1 MERGNYIM
9 NQAIILA
16 AGEGSR
22 MKSSLIKVLHKING
36 KVMLKYVLDACKG
49 AGFDKSYLIVGNN
62 KDKVMEEFSSD
73 TSISFIEQKMGPG
86 EPYGTGYA
94 ASLAKEHVNAG
105 DNVLVIFG
113 DTPLVDEEVLKDFL
127 KYHEDNDNNMT
138 ILSAVL
144 DDCEGYGRIVRDA
157 DKNLTKIVEQKDASD
172 DELKI
177 NEVNSGIYCFKGE
190 DFLDAINNL
199 KNDNVKKEY
208 YLTDAVSYLLS
219 KGKKVNA
226 YISDDQNIALG
237 VNNQLDLS
245 KIEEIVRKKIIAK
258 WMLEGVYFKNPS
270 NVYIEENVRIGRDV
284 EIYPDVILEGDTI
297 IEDNVKIYGYTRIVN
312 SHIAKDVTIESS
324 LIEESFIGER
334 TKVGPNAHLRPNS
347 KIGKDCKVGNFVEI
361 KNASLGDGTKAGH
374 LAYVG
379 DADVGRNV
387 NIGCGVIFANY
398 DGKDK
403 FRSKVEDNA
412 FIGSN
417 SNLVAPVEIG
427 ENAYV
432 AAGSTIITKVMK
444 DSLSIARARQVDK
457 IDWVKNKKNMEEEK
471 WIHF

>member
-1 MERGNYIM
+1 M

-36 KVMLKYVLDACKG
+36 KAMLKYVLDATER
-49 AGFDKSYLIVGNN
+49 AGFDKRYLIVGNN
-62 KDKVMEEFSSD
+62 KDKVIEEFSSD
-73 TSISFIEQKMGPG
+73 KSIEFIEQKMGPG

-94 ASLAKEHVNAG
+94 ASLAKGHIKTD

-113 DTPLVDEEVLKDFL
+113 DTPLVDEEILKDFL
-127 KYHEDNDNNMT
+127 KFHKDNDNNMT
-138 ILSAVL
+138 ILSAIL
-144 DDCEGYGRIVRDA
+144 DNCDGYGRIVRDK
-157 DKNLTKIVEQKDASD
+157 DNNLTKIVEQKDAND
-172 DELKI
+172 EELKI
-177 NEVNSGIYCFKGE
+177 KEVNSGIYCFKGK

-208 YLTDAVSYLLS
+208 YLTDAVAYLLS
-219 KGKKVNA
+219 KNKKVDA

-245 KIEEIVRKKIIAK
+245 KIEEIVRKKIITK
-258 WMLEGVYFKNPS
+258 WMIEGVYFKNPS
-270 NVYIEENVRIGRDV
+270 NVYIEENVKIGRDV
-284 EIYPDVILEGDTI
+284 EIYPDVILEGNTI
-297 IEDNVKIYGYTRIVN
+297 IEDNVKIYGYTRINN
-312 SHIAKDVTIESS
+312 SHIAKGVTIESS
-324 LIEESFIGER
+324 LIEDSFIDER

-379 DADVGRNV
+379 DADVGSNV

-398 DGKDK
+398 DGKNK
-403 FRSKVEDNA
+403 YRSKVEDNA

-417 SNLVAPVEIG
+417 SNLVAPVAIG

-432 AAGSTIITKVMK
+432 AAGSTIITEVKK

>member
-1 MERGNYIM
+1 M
-9 NQAIILA
+9 
-16 AGEGSR
+16 
-22 MKSSLIKVLHKING
+22 
-36 KVMLKYVLDACKG
+36 
-49 AGFDKSYLIVGNN
+49 
-62 KDKVMEEFSSD
+62 
-73 TSISFIEQKMGPG
+73 
-86 EPYGTGYA
+86 
-94 ASLAKEHVNAG
+94 
-105 DNVLVIFG
+105 VIFG

-144 DDCEGYGRIVRDA
+144 DECEGYGRIVRDA
-157 DKNLTKIVEQKDASD
+157 DKNLIKIVEQKDASD

-245 KIEEIVRKKIIAK
+245 KIEEIVRKKIITK

-312 SHIAKDVTIESS
+312 SHISKDVTIESS
-324 LIEESFIGER
+324 LIEDSFIGER

-379 DADVGRNV
+379 DADVGCNV

-471 WIHF
+471 

>member
-1 MERGNYIM
+1 M
-9 NQAIILA
+9 NHAIILA

-36 KVMLKYVLDACKG
+36 KPMLQYVLDATAKS
-49 AGFDKSYLIVGNN
+49 GFDKRYLIVGNN
-62 KDKVMEEFSSD
+62 KDKVIEAFSSD
-73 TSISFIEQKMGPG
+73 ASIKFIEQKMGPG

-94 ASLAKEHVNAG
+94 ASLAKDYITDD
-105 DNVLVIFG
+105 DNVLVAFG
-113 DTPLVDEEVLKDFL
+113 DTPLVNEEILKSFL
-127 KYHEDNDNNMT
+127 SFHMDNDNNLT

-144 DDCEGYGRIVRDA
+144 ENCDGYGRIIRDNA
-157 DKNLTKIVEQKDASD
+157 GKLLKIVEQKDANEE
-172 DELKI
+172 ELKI
-177 NEVNSGIYCFKGE
+177 REVNSGIYCFKGK
-190 DFLDAINNL
+190 DFLDSINNL

-208 YLTDAVSYLLS
+208 YLTDAVAYLLS
-219 KGKKVNA
+219 KGKKVDA
-226 YISDDQNIALG
+226 YISKDQNIALG
-237 VNNQLDLS
+237 VNNQVDLA
-245 KIEEIVRKKIIAK
+245 KIEEIVRKNIIRK
-258 WMLEGVYFKNPS
+258 WMLEGVYFKNPD
-270 NVYIEENVRIGRDV
+270 NVYIEEDVKIGRDV
-284 EIYPDVILEGDTI
+284 EIYPDVILEGKTV
-297 IEDNVKIYGYTRIVN
+297 IEDGVKIYGYTRIKD
-312 SHIAKDVTIESS
+312 SHIAKDVSIESS
-324 LIEESFIGER
+324 LIEDSFIDER

-347 KIGKDCKVGNFVEI
+347 KVGKDCKVGNFVEI

-379 DADVGRNV
+379 DADVGNNV

-398 DGKDK
+398 DGKK
-403 FRSKVEDNA
+403 KYRSKVEDNA

-417 SNLVAPVEIG
+417 SNIVAPVEIG

-432 AAGSTIITKVMK
+432 AAGSTIITTVIK

>member
-1 MERGNYIM
+1 M

-49 AGFDKSYLIVGNN
+49 AGFDRRYLIVGNN

-94 ASLAKEHVNAG
+94 ASLAKEHVNAD

-127 KYHEDNDNNMT
+127 KFHQDNDNNMT

-144 DDCEGYGRIVRDA
+144 DNSEGYGRIVRDA
-157 DKNLTKIVEQKDASD
+157 DKNLIKIVEQKDANE

-177 NEVNSGIYCFKGE
+177 NEINSGIYCFKGE

-199 KNDNVKKEY
+199 KNDNAKKEY
-208 YLTDAVSYLLS
+208 YVTDAVSYLLS

-245 KIEEIVRKKIIAK
+245 KIEEIVRKKIITK

-270 NVYIEENVRIGRDV
+270 NVYIEENVKISRDV
-284 EIYPDVILEGDTI
+284 EIYPDVILEGDTT
-297 IEDNVKIYGYTRIVN
+297 IENNVKIYGYTRIVN

-324 LIEESFIGER
+324 LIEDSFIGER

-347 KIGKDCKVGNFVEI
+347 KVGKDCKVGNFVEI

-374 LAYVG
+374 LAYIG

-398 DGKDK
+398 DGKNK

-417 SNLVAPVEIG
+417 SNLVAPLVVEDYG
-427 ENAYV
+427 YV
-432 AAGSTIITKVMK
+432 AAGSTITKKVSK
-444 DSLSIARARQVDK
+444 GELALERSKQLSFK
-457 IDWVKNKKNMEEEK
+457 DWVEKKGLLGGKE
-471 WIHF
+471 

>member
-237 VNNQLDLS
+237 VNNQ
-245 KIEEIVRKKIIAK
+245 
-258 WMLEGVYFKNPS
+258 
-270 NVYIEENVRIGRDV
+270 
-284 EIYPDVILEGDTI
+284 
-297 IEDNVKIYGYTRIVN
+297 YGYTRIVN

-324 LIEESFIGER
+324 LIEDSFIGER

-471 WIHF
+471 

>member
-1 MERGNYIM
+1 
-9 NQAIILA
+9 
-16 AGEGSR
+16 
-22 MKSSLIKVLHKING
+22 
-36 KVMLKYVLDACKG
+36 
-49 AGFDKSYLIVGNN
+49 
-62 KDKVMEEFSSD
+62 
-73 TSISFIEQKMGPG
+73 MGPG

-94 ASLAKEHVNAG
+94 ASLAKEHVKAD

-471 WIHF
+471 